1 MPKVLCF
8 ELSVA
13 DIIIVRQGK
22 GLMDWT
28 EVLKVE
34 NGGPGDSPGREEAVR
49 LALEDTKARYRKH
62 GQKKAKGSSSRKT
75 EQVSRDVVRAKGL

>member
-1 MPKVLCF
+1 MCF
-8 ELSVA
+8 EVSVA
-13 DIIIVRQGK
+13 DIIIVRQEK
-22 GLMDWT
+22 SCMDWT
-28 EVLKVE
+28 EALKVE

-49 LALEDTKARYRKH
+49 MALEDTKARYRKH